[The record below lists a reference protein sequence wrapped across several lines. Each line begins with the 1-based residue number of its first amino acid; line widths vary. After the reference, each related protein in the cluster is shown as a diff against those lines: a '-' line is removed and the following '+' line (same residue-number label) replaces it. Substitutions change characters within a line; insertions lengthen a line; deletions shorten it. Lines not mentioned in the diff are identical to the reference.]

1 MSDFVSKVLAGGLSA
16 GIFLLWWPAHITA
29 QGAEWLIVR
38 GLLWTL
44 AFEILLLAFCP
55 LERMI
60 GAAFRARAVRV
71 ATPRRVAGALALAT
85 AGLAVPFGLLQGVQ
99 AQVAQPAR
107 TTAPTKVVVKREI
120 VRREVVVRRVSHV
133 VPVPVA
139 PTAPHGASAA
149 VPAAV
154 RTATTSARR
163 PAAATKPAAKR
174 AATTSTAVSTSET
187 SRPTQTEPVPAAK
200 TPAATA
206 APAPAALQPAAGTT
220 AAPAA
225 APATAAATPGAS
237 TGPTPAP

>member
-1 MSDFVSKVLAGGLSA
+1 MSDLVSKVLAGGLSA

-60 GAAFRARAVRV
+60 GTAFRARAVRV

-107 TTAPTKVVVKREI
+107 AAAPTKVIVKREI

-154 RTATTSARR
+154 RTTTTSARR
-163 PAAATKPAAKR
+163 PAAAPKPAAKR
-174 AATTSTAVSTSET
+174 AATSDASVTTSEANP
-187 SRPTQTEPVPAAK
+187 PTQSALVPAAK
-200 TPAATA
+200 TPAATT
-206 APAPAALQPAAGTT
+206 APAPAASQPAATAGT
-220 AAPAA
+220 ASA
-225 APATAAATPGAS
+225 PGAS
-237 TGPTPAP
+237 TAPAPAP